1 MSGAPS
7 PSACSVCP
15 VPAVGRASSVEGGFF
30 FVRWKVIGMQVEYR
44 FRTFS
49 GIKTRAQTGELSTV
63 KRIFDTL
70 GGDVQ
75 WFSVK
80 YPDGRKYWY
89 TDRDGWRLEPARPKN
104 SART

>member
-1 MSGAPS
+1 M
-7 PSACSVCP
+7 
-15 VPAVGRASSVEGGFF
+15 
-30 FVRWKVIGMQVEYR
+30 RWKVIGVKVEYR

-49 GIKTRAQTGELSTV
+49 GIKTGAQTGELATV
-63 KRIFDTL
+63 KRIFETL

-75 WFSVK
+75 WFSIK

-89 TDRDGWRLEPARPKN
+89 TDRAGWRLEPARPKK